1 MDSTPQDESNVIS
14 FSLFGYVRHKN
25 FLEIAGPGDKW
36 FSLKKFE
43 NYPDLNYAYPT
54 VNNIMSYAQ
63 ELLNMFVTFAVLI
76 SGLSLAKSAK
86 LH

>member
-1 MDSTPQDESNVIS
+1 MV
-14 FSLFGYVRHKN
+14 F
-25 FLEIAGPGDKW
+25 A
-36 FSLKKFE
+36 KKFE

-86 LH
+86 LLTDNLVVV